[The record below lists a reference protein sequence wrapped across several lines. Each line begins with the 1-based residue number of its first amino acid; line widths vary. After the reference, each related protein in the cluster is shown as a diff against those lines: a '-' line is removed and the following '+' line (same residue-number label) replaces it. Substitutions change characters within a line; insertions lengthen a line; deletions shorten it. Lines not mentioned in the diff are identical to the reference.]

1 MRTRFVVL
9 GLALAN
15 LLLVGCAESIA
26 PPVLPDRVVGA
37 PPGWT
42 GSIGPSR
49 FYEIG
54 LYRLE
59 HFSGHSAVYL
69 DGQPNYTTETAVLQQ
84 AIKADNYRGKR
95 IRFSAWVKTQ
105 DLQGPVAG
113 LWMRID
119 GLGVSY
125 GFDDMSKR
133 PLSGNMKWHKISIV
147 LDVPYEAVGIVI
159 GALLQ
164 GGGPL
169 YSGFMVLDEMK
180 LEQVSFKVPTT
191 NMLSAP
197 AIPTIIPPANTIA
210 KYLNAPLSPVNADF
224 EQIP

>member
-59 HFSGHSAVYL
+59 HFRGHSAVYV

-84 AIKADNYRGKR
+84 SIRADNYRGKR
-95 IRFSAWVKTQ
+95 IRLSAWVKTQ
-105 DLQGPVAG
+105 DLQGPIAG
-113 LWMRID
+113 LWMRVD
-119 GLGVSY
+119 GPGVVY
-125 GFDDMSKR
+125 GFDNMSSR
-133 PLSGNMKWHKISIV
+133 PLSGNTHWHQVSIV
-147 LDVPYEAVGIVI
+147 LDVPYEAIGIVF
-159 GALLQ
+159 GAILQ

-169 YSGFMVLDEMK
+169 YSGFMVIDEMK
-180 LEQVSFKVPTT
+180 LEQVGYKVPTT
-191 NMLSAP
+191 NTLSAP
-197 AIPTIIPPANTIA
+197 LANAIPPATTIA
-210 KYLNAPLSPVNADF
+210 KYLSAPTSPVNTDF